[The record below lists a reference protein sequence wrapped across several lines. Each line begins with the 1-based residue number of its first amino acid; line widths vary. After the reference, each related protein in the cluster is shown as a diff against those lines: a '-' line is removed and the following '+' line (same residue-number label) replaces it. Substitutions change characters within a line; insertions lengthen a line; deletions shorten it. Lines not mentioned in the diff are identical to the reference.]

1 MKCGKRKAF
10 FMGGNSTCRQHICCH
25 YKVYKERCEAQKI
38 SENHHAI
45 PRNVL
50 AERRAAKKKG
60 MGQMTLDG
68 QFPKAMGSGTRAFS
82 REDVLKSV
90 AEFVVCDDQVSWF
103 AN

>member
-1 MKCGKRKAF
+1 M
-10 FMGGNSTCRQHICCH
+10 
-25 YKVYKERCEAQKI
+25 
-38 SENHHAI
+38 I
-45 PRNVL
+45 PCNVL

-68 QFPKAMGSGTRAFS
+68 QFFKAMSSGTRVFL
-82 REDVLKSV
+82 REDVLKLV